1 MIGSIFPA
9 LAISQRFLPCA
20 SSVGVLVFPVF
31 SLFLEYGAFSFS
43 ALPKYPGDIRT
54 DIVKADALSDDDL
67 SGKAFG
73 LVGDGEKQMLRS
85 DEGVTRI

>member
-1 MIGSIFPA
+1 MTLSVSLSRPMIGSLGFSAFLA
-9 LAISQRFLPCA
+9 LSRIRC
-20 SSVGVLVFPVF
+20 VLVF
-31 SLFLEYGAFSFS
+31 GAAEVSR
-43 ALPKYPGDIRT
+43 DIRT